1 MKRKIIT
8 ITLIA
13 ITSITNLLFAQDV
26 TAAGPVKAGY
36 DQKKNVKAR
45 VSQTDGKV
53 MGADDWEAPNAKVAQ
68 GQHIKKGLLTCRVTP
83 TDNGCVIT
91 MENSVKSPRDA
102 ASGLPTGKRM
112 HKPMS
117 FLVSSSD
124 NSVTEVKSPRD
135 VATGQSTGKRQ
146 HKPIRIPKEYNA
158 STPKLAGIA
167 VSSSDSPPS
176 EISIDEPGVHKVA
189 MQDFHFSITCGGK
202 TTEISCVDGV
212 CEIPLDRC
220 PNGACSAIASWSWG
234 ASNSGSMSS
243 GSGMTGLSRCSVSF
257 SLEIEGGEC
266 TAMAINEK
274 GLPGDKKPNTSTT
287 NNPK

>member
-176 EISIDEPGVHKVA
+176 EIAIDEPGVHKVSI
-189 MQDFHFSITCGGK
+189 QNFHFTMSCGGK
-202 TTEISCVDGV
+202 TTQITCVDGV
-212 CEIPLDRC
+212 CEIPVGEC
-220 PNGACSAIASWSWG
+220 PNGSCSAIASWSWG

-243 GSGMTGLSRCSVSF
+243 GSGMTGLSRCSVDF
-257 SLEIEGGEC
+257 FLEIEDGAC
-266 TAMAINEK
+266 TAVAIKEK